1 MSAAL
6 TGADDVGVVENRRTR
21 PTPVVQ
27 EVRGVAKKTAPTL
40 RGAQYLPSF
49 QALKASRHP
58 DRQRA
63 ARRFET
69 LVAMKK
75 R

>member
-1 MSAAL
+1 M
-6 TGADDVGVVENRRTR
+6 EIRRRR

-49 QALKASRHP
+49 RALKAARHP

-63 ARRFET
+63 TRRFET
-69 LVAMKK
+69 LVALKK

>member
-1 MSAAL
+1 
-6 TGADDVGVVENRRTR
+6 
-21 PTPVVQ
+21 
-27 EVRGVAKKTAPTL
+27 VAKKTAPTL